1 MEIEIYEKCLELV
14 IKNIKQPL
22 QKEIIEILAISIL
35 ALMLKNP
42 KRTLEKMPSILQEL
56 TILADN
62 RSVLEISHDEL
73 NNYQEDENLKYSDAC
88 VTRSLK
94 INEETGEI
102 KETKNLHISL
112 KSENTVT
119 LIQKTTHELTHLL
132 RFKGIEQKGDYI
144 HIKDGISIARF
155 NLKTASLKRKHYHL
169 EEGIVEKYT
178 VEAMKDLYKFVND
191 NPSLTVTQ
199 PLLKKYVAKFPSL
212 EDFSCYPLQTNLLML
227 LCNNKNFEQALE
239 ASFDEEVMPS
249 SVSVYYNNVIG
260 SPSAFSSLSKKIDTI
275 ANQIQRNE
283 TEPKS
288 KELLEDIYRDTAIF
302 LMKSKVKKY

>member
-22 QKEIIEILAISIL
+22 QKDIIEILAISIL

-102 KETKNLHISL
+102 KETKNLLISL

-199 PLLKKYVAKFPSL
+199 PLLKKICSKISKFRR
-212 EDFSCYPLQTNLLML
+212 FFLLSAA
-227 LCNNKNFEQALE
+227 NKFA
-239 ASFDEEVMPS
+239 D
-249 SVSVYYNNVIG
+249 VI
-260 SPSAFSSLSKKIDTI
+260 
-275 ANQIQRNE
+275 
-283 TEPKS
+283 
-288 KELLEDIYRDTAIF
+288 
-302 LMKSKVKKY
+302 M